1 MKIYEFLV
9 ILFIGILAK
18 FAFDRMEDKTTTSKM
33 RAVIRE
39 WGNLV
44 FKSAYAIPSHGNKDV
59 LVRIHAAAIN
69 PVDYKAPKIILG
81 PIAGLDFSGVVESV
95 GTSVTQFN
103 KGDEVY
109 GKVKGSLAD
118 YAVANPDEIAIK
130 PKSIS
135 FAEAAAM
142 PVTYLTSLQ
151 ALRDYG
157 GLKENGRVLVI
168 GASGGC
174 GIAAL
179 QLAKSMGAG
188 HIAAVCSGKNSELV
202 KSHGADEVIDYTKH
216 NVVNYYRGNT
226 EDGEIPNAQKFDVIY
241 DAASNSGAGEDY
253 RPCSAQLLC
262 QDDKEANKKH
272 GQYVAINGG
281 IDMWLRLFTIGQKK
295 NHHLFLTNTN
305 TADLNTLSNLTDNGW
320 NGKDGGQNKLSPI
333 IAKLFSF
340 SAENVEKAF
349 ELLKSRRV
357 VGKIV
362 FDMLEGK

>member
-1 MKIYEFLV
+1 MKIYEL
-9 ILFIGILAK
+9 ILIPLIGILAK
-18 FAFDRMEDKTTTSKM
+18 FAFDTMEDKTTKM

-59 LVRIHAAAIN
+59 LVRVHSAAIN

-202 KSHGADEVIDYTKH
+202 KFHGADEVIDYTKH
-216 NVVNYYRGNT
+216 NVVNYFRGSS
-226 EDGEIPNAQKFDVIY
+226 EDGEIGEDKKFDVIY

-253 RPCSAQLLC
+253 KPCSAQLLR
-262 QDDKEANKKH
+262 QTDGESGKRH

-281 IDMWLRLFTIGQKK
+281 IEMWLRLFTIGQKK
-295 NHHLFLTNTN
+295 NQHLFLTNTN
-305 TADLNTLSNLTDNGW
+305 TSDLNILSNLTDSGW
-320 NGKDGGQNKLSPI
+320 IGREGSQDKLSPI
-333 IAKLFSF
+333 VAQLFSF
-340 SAENVEKAF
+340 CPENVEKGVA
-349 ELLKSRRV
+349 LLKSRRAA
-357 VGKIV
+357 GKIV
-362 FDMLEGK
+362 FDMSQEK